1 MKKALYLL
9 LSLVLLVIGGM
20 VALTLLISSDE
31 IKQTLI
37 AQVKQQTGRELR
49 IDGSVS
55 WSFFPSVG
63 IDIAQVQLRN
73 PTGFPAEPLISVAR
87 AHIRVAVT
95 PLFSRRIDI
104 EQLELIKPQIHLFR
118 TSQGHT
124 NLDDLLTPATKQ
136 AGSVPA
142 PEPTQ
147 GSGAGGYQVRVAG
160 ILIQDAELAL
170 QDQGSGQ
177 HYDLSQFN
185 LMTGALE
192 PGQPADIEL
201 STDWSVTGITGHL
214 STKAQI
220 SYQIKESNW
229 QAKNWQLELSLKPQ
243 SGELLEFTSRGDL
256 QIQAINDG
264 LEVKLAPWLVNA
276 QLKAKELAGHW
287 QSQGDLQA
295 TVRNGL
301 PRVRLDTWQLT
312 GSQKGALIPVALE
325 NISASGAWFYETQG
339 QQLSFNHGRGEVG
352 PLQWQGTVKAL
363 MQPMPKIAFDFQ
375 LPLLDLNWFIG
386 AKSPQSA
393 QQATTTQSTVTNP
406 SEPDL
411 RGLRSLNLEGKL
423 TIGRLKGPKLDARDL
438 RIATRVED
446 GIVAL
451 TDFSMGI
458 YQGTITA
465 TGLLDGRTLPAKLQL
480 SPHIKGLQ
488 IQPLLKEWTGKAPL
502 SGAATID
509 GTLRWV
515 GLLAANVRKSLSGQ
529 LKLAFY
535 DGAVNGYNLAAKLRN
550 AKAMLKVS
558 ASSNEVKRTD
568 FSALTADIALQSGMA
583 SSNNIS
589 MLSPLLRVKGQGS
602 THLVR
607 ENLDF
612 HLDVSVVGSSKG
624 QGGKELD
631 SLRHITIPLKIVG
644 TWSDPDYQLN
654 MDSLLKSEVQQQI
667 KGLLPQKLPS
677 RLGNFFN

>member
-9 LSLVLLVIGGM
+9 LSLVLLVAGGM
-20 VALTLLISSDE
+20 VALTLLIRSDE

-49 IDGSVS
+49 IDGPVS
-55 WSFFPSVG
+55 WSFFPSLGV
-63 IDIAQVQLRN
+63 DIAQVQLLN
-73 PTGFPAEPLISVAR
+73 PAGFPAEPMISVAS

-95 PLFSRRIDI
+95 PLFSQQINI

-118 TSQGHT
+118 TPQGHT

-185 LMTGALE
+185 LTTGALE
-192 PGQPADIEL
+192 PGQPADVEL
-201 STDWSVTGITGHL
+201 STDWFVTGITGHL
-214 STKAQI
+214 STKAQV
-220 SYQIKESNW
+220 SYQINESSW

-243 SGELLEFTSRGDL
+243 SGEQLAFTSQGDL
-256 QIQAINDG
+256 QVQAANDG
-264 LEVKLAPWLVNA
+264 LEVKLSPWLVNA
-276 QLKAKELAGHW
+276 RLKAKELAGNW
-287 QSQGDLQA
+287 QSQGNLQA

-301 PRVRLDTWQLT
+301 PRVQLDTWQLT
-312 GSQKGALIPVALE
+312 GSQKGRLIPVALE
-325 NISASGAWFYETQG
+325 NISASGSWLYEPQG
-339 QQLSFNHGRGEVG
+339 QQLSFTHGSGKMG
-352 PLQWQGTVKAL
+352 PLQWQGTGKVL
-363 MQPMPKIAFDFQ
+363 MQPMPKVAFDFQ

-386 AKSPQSA
+386 AKSPQQS
-393 QQATTTQSTVTNP
+393 TTTQSTVTSP
-406 SEPDL
+406 TEPDL
-411 RGLRSLNLEGKL
+411 RGLKSLNLEGKL
-423 TIGRLKGPKLDARDL
+423 TIDRLMGPKLDARDL
-438 RIATRVED
+438 RVVARAEN
-446 GIVAL
+446 GIVDL

-458 YQGTITA
+458 YQGIITA
-465 TGLLDGRTLPAKLQL
+465 TGQLDGRTLPAKLQL

-488 IQPLLKEWTGKAPL
+488 IQPLLKEWTGKEPL

-515 GLLAANVRKSLSGQ
+515 GLLTANVRKSLSGQ

-550 AKAMLKVS
+550 AKAMLKGT

-568 FSALTADIALQSGMA
+568 FSALTADVALQSGMTT
-583 SSNNIS
+583 SNNIS

-644 TWSDPDYQLN
+644 TWSEPDYQLD
-654 MDSLLKSEVQQQI
+654 MGSLLKSEVQQQM
-667 KGLLPQKLPS
+667 KGLLPQRLPS